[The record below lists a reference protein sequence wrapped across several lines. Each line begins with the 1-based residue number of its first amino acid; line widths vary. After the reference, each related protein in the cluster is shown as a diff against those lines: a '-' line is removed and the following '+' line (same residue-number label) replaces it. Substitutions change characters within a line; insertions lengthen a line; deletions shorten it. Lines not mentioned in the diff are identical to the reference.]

1 MSFGLY
7 MIIATGITIYLSSD
21 LMKQKGIID
30 MFYMFKIMKSGLKFI
45 DKVKTQDNRKN
56 ILYLT
61 EDEIEKISPEVI
73 TNFKDMKGIV

>member
-1 MSFGLY
+1 
-7 MIIATGITIYLSSD
+7 
-21 LMKQKGIID
+21 